1 MINVE
6 TDGPIT
12 IVEIDRPDSR
22 NAIDG
27 STAEALRRAFLI
39 FEADESQ
46 SVAVL
51 TGAGGQFCAGAD
63 LTSFSDPERQLRIEA
78 PPAPGP
84 LGCSRL
90 NLSKP
95 VIAGIEGYAV
105 AGGLELALWADMR
118 VAAASAVFGVFCRR
132 FGVPLIDLGA
142 VRLPRLVGHSH
153 AMDMILT
160 GRPVD
165 AEEARMM
172 GLANRVVPDGQAR
185 SAAIELART
194 IAAFPQKTMRSD
206 RQVAIEQWDL
216 DDERWHMR
224 EFLLGRNVL
233 MSGESAEGAARFV
246 AGAGRHGRFEDAT
259 PGGPAAPGAGRRR
272 ETA

>member
-12 IVEIDRPDSR
+12 IVEIDRPQTR

-27 STAEALRRAFLI
+27 PTAEALRVAFRM
-39 FEADESQ
+39 FDHDDSQ
-46 SVAVL
+46 LVAVL
-51 TGAGGQFCAGAD
+51 TGAGDHFCAGAD
-63 LTSFSDPERQLRIEA
+63 LTTLAQDQGYGLKIDP

-84 LGCSRL
+84 LGCTRMML
-90 NLSKP
+90 KKP
-95 VIAGIEGYAV
+95 VIAAVEGYAV

-118 VAAASAVFGVFCRR
+118 VAGTSAVFGVFCRR

-165 AEEARMM
+165 ATEAQMM

-185 SAAIELART
+185 TAAIELART
-194 IAAFPQKTMRSD
+194 IASFPQLTMRSD
-206 RQVAIEQWDL
+206 RRVAIEQWDL
-216 DDERWHMR
+216 DNERWHMR
-224 EFLLGRNVL
+224 EFMLGRNVL
-233 MSGESAEGAARFV
+233 HSGEAVEGAARFV
-246 AGAGRHGRFEDAT
+246 AGAGRHGQF
-259 PGGPAAPGAGRRR
+259 GS
-272 ETA
+272 

>member
-27 STAEALRRAFLI
+27 PTADALRLAFQA
-39 FEADESQ
+39 FDHDDSQ
-46 SVAVL
+46 LVAVL
-51 TGAGGQFCAGAD
+51 AGAGEHFCAGAD
-63 LTSFSDPERQLRIEA
+63 LTAFTDPDRMLSIA
-78 PPAPGP
+78 PPPAPGP
-84 LGCSRL
+84 LGCTRMR
-90 NLSKP
+90 LSKP
-95 VIAGIEGYAV
+95 VIAAVEGYAV
-105 AGGLELALWADMR
+105 AGGLELAVWADMR
-118 VAAASAVFGVFCRR
+118 VAAESAVFGVFCRR

-165 AEEARMM
+165 AREAQMM
-172 GLANRVVPDGQAR
+172 GLANRIVPDGQAR
-185 SAAIELART
+185 SAAVELART
-194 IAAFPQKTMRSD
+194 IAAFPQATMRSD

-216 DDERWHMR
+216 DDERWHQR

-233 MSGESAEGAARFV
+233 MSGEAHEGAARFV
-246 AGAGRHGRFEDAT
+246 KGAGRHGRFNDAT
-259 PGGPAAPGAGRRR
+259 PDGAGVG
-272 ETA
+272 E

>member
-1 MINVE
+1 MIHVE
-6 TDGPIT
+6 DDGPVT
-12 IVEIDRPDSR
+12 IVTIDRPDTR

-27 STAEALRRAFLI
+27 PMAEALRQAFQT
-39 FEADESQ
+39 FDADDVR

-51 TGAGGQFCAGAD
+51 TGAGQHFCAGAD
-63 LTSFSDPERQLRIEA
+63 LQALATGDRMLRIQA

-84 LGCSRL
+84 LGCTRMR
-90 NLSKP
+90 LSKP
-95 VIAGIEGYAV
+95 VIAAIEGYAV
-105 AGGLELALWADMR
+105 AGGLELAVWADMR
-118 VAAASAVFGVFCRR
+118 VAAESAVFGVFCRR

-165 AEEARMM
+165 AEEAHLM

-185 SAAIELART
+185 TAAIELART
-194 IAAFPQKTMRSD
+194 IAGFPQKTMRSD

-224 EFLLGRNVL
+224 EFILGRNVL
-233 MSGESAEGAARFV
+233 ASGEATEGASRFA
-246 AGAGRHGRFEDAT
+246 AGAGRHGQFE
-259 PGGPAAPGAGRRR
+259 G
-272 ETA
+272 